1 MSITPWEVRQQ
12 ITARIVALVVDAS
25 YQQNAADAWRES
37 KNPLIP
43 EFMPEPAAHLA
54 FFVDNRDGQI
64 ALTRQN
70 AGEAIRFE
78 TPVIVR
84 YLSRLRPDAR
94 VSDWDMAQKA
104 LVYLIQHLLGW
115 QPAEIDLSLSPGAYA
130 SRVVGAD
137 YVAVELRLTVIYQTT
152 AT

>member
-1 MSITPWEVRQQ
+1 MTPWEVRQQ
-12 ITARIVALVVDAS
+12 ITTRIAALVVDPS

-64 ALTRQN
+64 APTRQN

-78 TPVIVR
+78 APIIVR

-104 LVYLIQHLLGW
+104 LVHLIQHLLGW
-115 QPAEIDLSLSPGAYA
+115 QPADIDLSLSPSTYA

-137 YVAVELRLTVIYQTT
+137 YVAVELRLTVIYQTP

>member
-1 MSITPWEVRQQ
+1 
-12 ITARIVALVVDAS
+12 
-25 YQQNAADAWRES
+25 
-37 KNPLIP
+37 
-43 EFMPEPAAHLA
+43 MPEPAAHLA

-64 ALTRQN
+64 APTRQN

-78 TPVIVR
+78 TPIIVR

-94 VSDWDMAQKA
+94 VSDWDMAQKG

-115 QPAEIDLSLSPGAYA
+115 QPADIDLSLSPSTYA

-137 YVAVELRLTVIYQTT
+137 YVAVELRMTVIYQTP